1 MNKLI
6 VILGPTASGKTRLAV
21 QLALQYNGEII
32 SADSRQIY
40 KSMDIGTGKDL
51 KEYII
56 DDIKIPYHLINILN
70 PQKNYSVFQFKK
82 DFKKAYNKIK
92 SNNKTAILC
101 GGTGFYIESIL
112 LDYKISK
119 TKPNHQLR
127 KKLKDKDIDQLKN
140 QLMQMDKKA
149 FDSTYHVSKRRLI
162 RSIEILEDN
171 SELNMDVVGNS
182 SIYDSL
188 IFGVDI
194 ERSKILKKIK
204 NRLNERLQEGMI
216 EEVESLIAS
225 DISYER
231 LNYFGLE
238 YKFIGKYLS
247 KEIQYNEMVEMLNN
261 AINKFAKR
269 QMTFLRRMEKR
280 GIKIHWINRRD
291 TKKYHTLIKD
301 FFNPH

>member
-6 VILGPTASGKTRLAV
+6 VILGPTASGKTKLAV

-40 KSMDIGTGKDL
+40 KNMDIGTGKDL
-51 KEYII
+51 NEYII
-56 DDIKIPYHLINILN
+56 DGIKIPYHLINILN
-70 PQKNYSVFQFKK
+70 PQKDYSVFQFKK
-82 DFKKAYNKIK
+82 DFKIAYNKIR
-92 SNNKTAILC
+92 SNNKIAILC

-112 LDYKISK
+112 LDYKIAK
-119 TKPNHQLR
+119 TKPNYQLR
-127 KKLKDKDIDQLKN
+127 KKLKDQDIAQLIS
-140 QLMQMDKKA
+140 QLIQMDKNA

-162 RSIEILEDN
+162 RSIEILEDH
-171 SELNMDVVGNS
+171 SELNMDVIGNN
-182 SIYDSL
+182 IYDSL
-188 IFGVDI
+188 IFGADI
-194 ERSKILKKIK
+194 ERSAILKKIK

-216 EEVESLIAS
+216 EEVESLIALGINY
-225 DISYER
+225 DR

-247 KEIQYNEMVEMLNN
+247 KEIKYNKMVEMLNN

-280 GIKIHWINRRD
+280 GIKIHWINPND
-291 TKKYHTLIKD
+291 IKKNRTLIND
-301 FFNPH
+301 FLDS

>member
-6 VILGPTASGKTRLAV
+6 VILGPTASGKTKLAV

-40 KSMDIGTGKDL
+40 KNMDIGTGKDL
-51 KEYII
+51 NEYII
-56 DDIKIPYHLINILN
+56 DGIKIPYHLINILN
-70 PQKNYSVFQFKK
+70 PQKDYSVFQFKK
-82 DFKKAYNKIK
+82 DFKIAYNKIR
-92 SNNKTAILC
+92 SNNKIAILC

-112 LDYKISK
+112 LDYEIAK

-127 KKLKDKDIDQLKN
+127 KKLKDQDIAQLTN
-140 QLMQMDKKA
+140 QLMRMDKNA
-149 FDSTYHVSKRRLI
+149 FNPTYHVSKRRLI
-162 RSIEILEDN
+162 RSIEILEDH
-171 SELNMDVVGNS
+171 SELNMDVIGNNV
-182 SIYDSL
+182 YDSL
-188 IFGVDI
+188 IFGTDI
-194 ERSKILKKIK
+194 ERSEILKKIK

-216 EEVESLIAS
+216 EEVESLV
-225 DISYER
+225 ISGIDYDR

-247 KEIQYNEMVEMLNN
+247 KEIKYNNMVEMLNN

-280 GIKIHWINRRD
+280 GIKIHWINPND
-291 TKKYHTLIKD
+291 IKKRKTLIND
-301 FFNPH
+301 FLDSK